1 MKFKVGE
8 RYKVKDSDSNEYG
21 NIIEITKAKYDVFG
35 HRRVTY
41 EIVENVSG
49 VDTEKIGKSFDE
61 ISIFADNLVKV
72 VRELPRKFY
81 VKCKTEERVDN
92 VLKKAEE
99 LGYKWNGGQAA
110 TEFREFE
117 APVIIFFDRDKTIIY
132 GTFDCDTKSYEKV
145 RYKDFIAY
153 DDNRRYTGKIIF
165 LNGDDE
171 FKTGNICKV
180 VDGKIQRDSL
190 TVLPYIGYFETFE
203 DVKNYFGGKCSERIG
218 RWSTAE
224 LLVEEYNDEPV
235 FDMNKKYIFDKLRYE
250 LDMEDDGRGW
260 PEKCDGNVVDVKN
273 PKSGRIGPFKIVPG
287 WCKEVVE

>member
-8 RYKVKDSDSNEYG
+8 QYKVKDSDSNEYG

-117 APVIIFFDRDKTIIY
+117 APVIIFFDRDQTIIY
-132 GTFDCDTKSYEKV
+132 DAFDCDTKGYEKV
-145 RYKDFIAY
+145 RYKDFVAY
-153 DDNRRYTGKIIF
+153 YKSEHYNGKIIF
-165 LNGDDE
+165 VNGDDN
-171 FKTGNICKV
+171 FKTGDILEV
-180 VDGKIQRDSL
+180 VDGKIQRDNLFSVPC
-190 TVLPYIGYFETFE
+190 TGYFESFE
-203 DVKNYFGGKCSERIG
+203 DVKNYFGGKLSERIG
-218 RWSTAE
+218 SWSTAE

-250 LDMEDDGRGW
+250 LDMENDGRGW

-273 PKSGRIGPFKIVPG
+273 PKSGRIGPCKIVPG